1 MWRASTVLH
10 APDDTGQPF
19 SCQATKKQLQRI
31 SNKLSLNKADDML
44 LVLLTSWRSKDPM
57 LLQRLLASNLEAA
70 GGASI
75 RCALIK
81 KQFPHLPSKEFCCKC
96 YLHCTCTLQ

>member
-1 MWRASTVLH
+1 MLH

-31 SNKLSLNKADDML
+31 SKKLSLNKADDML

-57 LLQRLLASNLEAA
+57 LLQRLLACNLEAA
-70 GGASI
+70 GKGSI
-75 RCALIK
+75 RCALLK
-81 KQFPHLPSKEFCCKC
+81 KQLPHLPGKCKC
-96 YLHCTCTLQ
+96 

>member
-1 MWRASTVLH
+1 MLH

-44 LVLLTSWRSKDPM
+44 LALTSWRSKDPM

-70 GGASI
+70 GRASI
-75 RCALIK
+75 RCALLK
-81 KQFPHLPSKEFCCKC
+81 KQFPHLPSKCKC
-96 YLHCTCTLQ
+96 